1 MARANYERGIAY
13 AAASE
18 FHFAVELL
26 DQAVRADPRAEYWV
40 ALGRVQARNPN
51 WRGRAIESYRAALE
65 LEPDNAEVRFALG
78 LLYEQTEDPER
89 ARVQFAAVVRLNPAH
104 AEAAE
109 RLAKL
114 EPKRGGRTAGG
125 SLFDRIFRRN

>member
-1 MARANYERGIAY
+1 MARANYEKGIAY

-26 DQAVRADPRAEYWV
+26 DQAVRADPRPEYWV

-65 LEPDNAEVRFALG
+65 LDPDNADVRFALG
-78 LLYEQTEDPER
+78 LLHEQTEDPER

-109 RLAKL
+109 HLAKL
-114 EPKRGGRTAGG
+114 EPKRGGRAAGG
-125 SLFDRIFRRN
+125 SLFDRIFRRG